1 MSHPGSAVSELNLL
15 CRRVGSSS
23 SDSSNSS
30 NRAHLE
36 SFHLPSSPPPKN
48 GKSLPVI
55 QHTSSPPATENTA
68 PASAILTRI
77 RYFLENDYHLG
88 AKQLVQTITSY
99 EFRSFI
105 RELQS
110 PLVLPGEQVKHLRY
124 DYDAETSRLTVKGM
138 LTPVHEALGPTVAYM
153 NRSIVS
159 PTFLTVREVDH
170 HVRMHGSMDCAL
182 PTRTRRSSSSDTPR
196 KKQPS
201 IKQPDAAFYYLDRSR
216 GFPVKDAFPSII
228 FEVAFSQT
236 YDSVVDAARQWIIR
250 SEGQIK
256 LAVVIKLTEGPIIPS
271 DNADDSDAS
280 SDEEKYG
287 SEFSCADAYNDFNL
301 HCSPAVWVGPLDGFL
316 ELFRYDPVLKTVYQE
331 GARIN
336 FFPTLPAVLPCIRA
350 TDFLRHLPATDAR
363 SYPIPL
369 DYYADEIVMGVRALA
384 LKRKVIQN
392 KLLKRK
398 ERGSEEDEYTDGS
411 HMDDD
416 QVVRDLEEVEDIED
430 GQGRRKK
437 MKTGGQTE

>member
-1 MSHPGSAVSELNLL
+1 
-15 CRRVGSSS
+15 
-23 SDSSNSS
+23 
-30 NRAHLE
+30 
-36 SFHLPSSPPPKN
+36 
-48 GKSLPVI
+48 
-55 QHTSSPPATENTA
+55 
-68 PASAILTRI
+68 
-77 RYFLENDYHLG
+77 
-88 AKQLVQTITSY
+88 
-99 EFRSFI
+99 
-105 RELQS
+105 
-110 PLVLPGEQVKHLRY
+110 
-124 DYDAETSRLTVKGM
+124 M

-182 PTRTRRSSSSDTPR
+182 PTRTRRSSSSDIPQ

-256 LAVVIKLTEGPIIPS
+256 LAVVIKLTEGPIVPS

-331 GARIN
+331 GARIVSPAPDREFGLRLTVQN

-350 TDFLRHLPATDAR
+350 TDFLRHLPTTDAR

-416 QVVRDLEEVEDIED
+416 QVVGDLEEVEDIGGRAREAEENED
-430 GQGRRKK
+430 RGPGRVV
-437 MKTGGQTE
+437 G